1 MGGNTLSTKM
11 KMAFSALSLILFR
24 ITYTNW
30 PTVRSAGTRYLKFS
44 ACNSYEKKRRNKL
57 IEIFECSFEN
67 KNQMNVQL
75 LIQKNMQQK
84 EIQCIEE
91 SYFFLSMSGIS
102 VLSAFSTIT
111 YSTIGDLIIRILL
124 QLHATKL

>member
-1 MGGNTLSTKM
+1 M
-11 KMAFSALSLILFR
+11 F
-24 ITYTNW
+24 
-30 PTVRSAGTRYLKFS
+30 
-44 ACNSYEKKRRNKL
+44 
-57 IEIFECSFEN
+57 FEN

-75 LIQKNMQQK
+75 LIQKNIQQK
-84 EIQCIEE
+84 EIPCIEE

-124 QLHATKL
+124 QLHATSCDDNHIFS